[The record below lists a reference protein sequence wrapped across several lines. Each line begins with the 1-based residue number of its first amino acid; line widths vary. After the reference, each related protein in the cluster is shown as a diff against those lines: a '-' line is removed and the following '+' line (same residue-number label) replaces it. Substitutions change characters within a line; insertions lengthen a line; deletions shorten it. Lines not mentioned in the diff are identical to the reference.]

1 MDDDKHILAEASK
14 FAARSDVARGDN
26 PRQFRLDS
34 LLVGVTLAAALFAW
48 VRTWE
53 SGTRSMI
60 AWLAMM
66 LAAWAV
72 PLLVVR
78 GLCRSR
84 LFRERSY
91 LWTVVASQCWLP
103 AGVLTFIA
111 AWGSF
116 IRWADVAAA
125 IYFVATGIAIAGIT
139 ALVVARFVESRFAGR
154 NEEQRAQLIGAI
166 ATPLIIVVSTV
177 FNVGK
182 SDLLFAGL
190 LGATVGLFSTGFF
203 IPFGMIFAMRAMD
216 LRRGADAEKEPP
228 KSNEDGPTT
237 ADQTPVAATEGAAP

>member
-1 MDDDKHILAEASK
+1 MSLNTSTKPEVDQ
-14 FAARSDVARGDN
+14 

-53 SGTRSMI
+53 SGTRSMM
-60 AWLAMM
+60 AWLLAM

-72 PLLVVR
+72 PVVIAR

-91 LWTVVASQCWLP
+91 LWTVVASQCWFP
-103 AGVLTFIA
+103 AGMLTFVA

-116 IRWADVAAA
+116 DDWADVAAA

-139 ALVVARFVESRFAGR
+139 AAAVAWFVDSRFAGR
-154 NEEQRAQLIGAI
+154 EEEQRAQLIGAI
-166 ATPLIIVVSTV
+166 ATPLEIVVGTV
-177 FNVGK
+177 FLVGPA
-182 SDLLFAGL
+182 DLLFAGL

-216 LRRGADAEKEPP
+216 LRMRADAVNQPVTK
-228 KSNEDGPTT
+228 NEESGPATDRSP
-237 ADQTPVAATEGAAP
+237 AAATEGAAP